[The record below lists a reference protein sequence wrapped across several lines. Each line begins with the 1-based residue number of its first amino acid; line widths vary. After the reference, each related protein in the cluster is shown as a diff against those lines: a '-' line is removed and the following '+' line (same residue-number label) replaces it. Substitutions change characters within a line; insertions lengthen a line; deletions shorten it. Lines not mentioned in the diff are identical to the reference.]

1 VVSDVGQFIGLYS
14 GIVALSCSDIL
25 VHRCGAHP
33 NVCPVLLLFG
43 FPGIIFCH
51 EDGIILLDFPHEHV
65 IVDSGRQN
73 VFIFKVVM
81 GMVVGVGGP
90 FVLRVLVSIEVVFIV
105 GVDPRIVFIGSVVQD
120 LILYVWGRS
129 SFLVLEALDMGDNG
143 VELHADAFGLLIH
156 AVL

>member
-1 VVSDVGQFIGLYS
+1 
-14 GIVALSCSDIL
+14 
-25 VHRCGAHP
+25 
-33 NVCPVLLLFG
+33 
-43 FPGIIFCH
+43 
-51 EDGIILLDFPHEHV
+51 
-65 IVDSGRQN
+65 
-73 VFIFKVVM
+73 M